1 MRRGVSLLIFVL
13 SLAALAAAT
22 ARADTPTTATT
33 TTTPAPAYTP
43 LASAPLPT
51 RCVGAGI
58 AVIRE
63 PRLATVAL
71 ATPASALGL
80 SDYPA
85 ATPLLTFDS
94 ATANGS
100 TCRTGA
106 VTLNDVSLFG
116 GAVTATSVQATDGTG
131 AVTGLEVVG
140 GSVTAK
146 AGQSVAVGSWGLLR
160 LGAKAGRLSAPLAL
174 ELLKAH
180 ASLPKGTTIYLAFG
194 AARQPVVKTKPPAKT
209 TTSQAHSTQH
219 AAKRRKRKKG
229 PPQPLKQTPGLG
241 LKASH
246 YVFPIDDGASYGDT
260 YGANRSD
267 VYDGW
272 HHGDDLF
279 APLGTPVVAV
289 ANGKLTFVGWDSL
302 GGWRIWLT
310 DAKGNSFYYAHLS
323 GYSRRILHHRHVK
336 AGQVI
341 GFLGRTGDAFT
352 TTPHLHFEVHPH
364 ELLKL
369 GYDGAVDPTSYL
381 HEWRVEKLP
390 AAAIPQPAR
399 LRAPT
404 GTPTQEAAVVW
415 KQLMSARHLLPDGEP
430 AVAFA
435 SVTRRPFPGSQEV
448 SARVASRPRQ
458 IAAVST
464 AAQVA
469 SANDGPWPLLVLAL
483 TLVAS
488 VFGAL
493 FSVRRRRRRPS
504 RTPLH

>member
-13 SLAALAAAT
+13 LGAALAAAT
-22 ARADTPTTATT
+22 ARADTGTATT
-33 TTTPAPAYTP
+33 TTTPPAYTP

-63 PRLATVAL
+63 PKLATVAL

-94 ATANGS
+94 ATASGS

-106 VTLNDVSLFG
+106 VTLNGVSLFG
-116 GAVTATSVQATDGTG
+116 GAVTATSVQATDGKG

-146 AGQSVAVGSWGLLR
+146 AGQSVAVGSWGLLL
-160 LGAKAGRLSAPLAL
+160 LGAKTGRLSAPLAL

-180 ASLPKGTTIYLAFG
+180 ATLPKGTMIYLAFG
-194 AARQPVVKTKPPAKT
+194 AVRQPVVKTKPAAKT
-209 TTSQAHSTQH
+209 TTPQAHSTQH
-219 AAKRRKRKKG
+219 AAKRHKRKNG
-229 PPQPLKQTPGLG
+229 TPQPLKQTPGLG

-246 YVFPIDDGASYGDT
+246 YVFPIDRGASYGDT

-289 ANGKLTFVGWDSL
+289 ADGKLTFVGWDSL

-323 GYSRRILHHRHVK
+323 GYSRWILHHRRVK
-336 AGQVI
+336 AGEVL

-390 AAAIPQPAR
+390 AAEIPQPAR
-399 LRAPT
+399 LRAPK

-415 KQLMSARHLLPDGEP
+415 KQLMSARHLLPNGEP

-435 SVTRRPFPGSQEV
+435 SVTRRPFPASQEL
-448 SARVASRPRQ
+448 S
-458 IAAVST
+458 
-464 AAQVA
+464 AQVA
-469 SANDGPWPLLVLAL
+469 AHSRRIAAASTVSDVMPINEGPWPPLVLAL
-483 TLVAS
+483 TLAAS
-488 VFGAL
+488 LFGAL
-493 FSVRRRRRRPS
+493 YSVRRRRRRPS